1 MVATRMITAQKLNAY
16 LAGTVLDELQL
27 QPAQDY
33 NGPLKEANLVRT
45 ERSIVVMHHPSSHIE
60 ASEVKCLTSPCLA
73 QGNHCPRNKFPVSKF
88 SFAPYLCTSLAKEI
102 SPCGRSN
109 LCLTRR
115 VSIELRISS
124 VLHAT
129 FVAFCCPA
137 PLPSRQG
144 LRKIDGAIFVTAA
157 PCLTEDVESIVSSGK
172 V

>member
-1 MVATRMITAQKLNAY
+1 MKKGFCNHSCFQQRFIINLMVATRMITAQKLNAY

-115 VSIELRISS
+115 CVDRAENFFSL
-124 VLHAT
+124 ACN
-129 FVAFCCPA
+129 FCCFL
-137 PLPSRQG
+137 LPCPV
-144 LRKIDGAIFVTAA
+144 AIAA
-157 PCLTEDVESIVSSGK
+157 GIAKD
-172 V
+172 